1 MTPSKAPQ
9 HRRVTRAQREERN
22 GHASAI
28 VWFTGLSGAGKS
40 TLACA
45 LEERLHHAGRQ
56 CVVLDGDDLRHG
68 LCSDLDFSDR
78 GRTENIRRAGEVAQ
92 LFAQSGCIVLAAF
105 ISPFRADRD
114 RVRALAH
121 PIEFIE
127 VYCSASLEDCERRDT
142 KGLYAHARSGAIA
155 SFTGISSPYEA
166 PLAPQLILDTAVRTI
181 DGCVADLLTLLLPP
195 PFDKDLLDDDLRQHD
210 NLPQ

>member
-1 MTPSKAPQ
+1 MITTRKTPQ
-9 HRRVTRAQREERN
+9 NRRVTRAQREDKN
-22 GHASAI
+22 GHASTI

-40 TLACA
+40 TLAHA
-45 LEERLHHAGRQ
+45 LEDKLHQAGRQ

-78 GRTENIRRAGEVAQ
+78 GRTENIRRAGEVAK
-92 LFAQSGCIVLAAF
+92 LFAEAGCIVLAAF

-121 PIEFIE
+121 PIDFIE
-127 VYCSASLEDCERRDT
+127 VHCSRSLQNCEQRDP
-142 KGLYAHARSGAIA
+142 KGLYAQARSGAIL

-166 PLAPQLILDTAVRTI
+166 PLAPQLILDTEMRSI
-181 DGCVADLLTLLLPP
+181 DDCVSDILTLLSRSPHAAP
-195 PFDKDLLDDDLRQHD
+195 SPFDKEPSQ
-210 NLPQ
+210 